1 MRGSEKSRGFLF
13 FIILLG
19 AICGSL
25 IGDMLGSNIKYLSAL
40 KSAYSIGT
48 NKPLSLDLK
57 ILSISFGMNL
67 NVSFMSIIG
76 IILAIILYRKL

>member
-13 FIILLG
+13 FIILIG

-25 IGDMLGSNIKYLSAL
+25 IGDMLGSNIKYLSPL

-48 NKPLSLDLK
+48 SRPLSIDLK
-57 ILSISFGMNL
+57 ILSISFGINF
-67 NVSFMSIIG
+67 SISIMSIIG

>member
-40 KSAYSIGT
+40 KSVYSIGT
-48 NKPLSLDLK
+48 SRPLSVDLK
-57 ILSISFGMNL
+57 ILSISFGL
-67 NVSFMSIIG
+67 NFNISLMSIIG
-76 IILAIILYRKL
+76 IMLAIIIYRKL